1 MRAKALAGSAFTLA
15 CAGIGVA
22 GFCVSAAHADPVAD
36 FYSGK
41 QISLVISSGA
51 GGGYD
56 KLSRTVARHIGKH
69 IPGQPNVV
77 PRNMPGAGG
86 IVASKHLYSSAARDG
101 SVMGGVQNNAPLE
114 PLFGTKA
121 ADYDSTKLNWI
132 GTPSL
137 ETGLLIVW
145 HTSKFKTIDDLRKYE
160 MTAGASGVNSAP
172 AFYSRLLNE
181 LLGAK
186 IKVIAGYPGQN
197 DAYLAIERG
206 ELDTYGTTFWSSL
219 TSTKQNW
226 IRDKQ
231 IRILLQYG
239 PVKEPALK
247 DVPYGP
253 DLVKNE
259 EDKQLFEAAYGPL
272 TLGRP
277 FLMPPEIPAD
287 RLAAVRKAFMEMIK
301 DPDFRKEAEKTG
313 LQIDNPRS
321 GEQLQADIE
330 RLYRTPPKVVE
341 RLRRIAQGK

>member
-1 MRAKALAGSAFTLA
+1 MG
-15 CAGIGVA
+15 G
-22 GFCVSAAHADPVAD
+22 AASADPVAD
-36 FYSGK
+36 FYKGK
-41 QISLVISSGA
+41 SISFIISSGA

-56 KLSRTVARHIGKH
+56 ALSRTIGRHIGKH
-69 IPGQPNVV
+69 IPGNPNIV

-86 IVASKHLYSSAARDG
+86 IVATKHLFSLAARDG
-101 SVMGGVQNNAPLE
+101 TVMGGVQNNAPLE
-114 PLFGTKA
+114 PLFGTKE

-145 HTSKFKTIDDLRKYE
+145 HTSKFKTIDDVRKSE

-181 LLGAK
+181 LLGTK

-219 TSTKQNW
+219 TSTKQDW
-226 IRDKQ
+226 IKNKQ
-231 IRILLQYG
+231 IRILVQYG
-239 PVKEPALK
+239 PIKEPELH

-259 EDKQLFEAAYGPL
+259 EDRLLFEAAYGPL

-277 FLMPPEIPAD
+277 FLMPPEIPAA
-287 RLAAVRKAFMEMIK
+287 RLAAVRKAFMDTIK
-301 DPDFRKEAEKTG
+301 DTDFRNEADKLG

-321 GEQLQADIE
+321 GEQLQADVE
-330 RLYRTPPKVVE
+330 RLYRTPAHIVE
-341 RLRRIAQGK
+341 RLRRIAQAK